1 MVLGERLSAVASF
14 VKNGAKVADIGTDH
28 AKIPIYLAKNNKISF
43 AVASDKNEGPLAF
56 AKKNVSSFGLEKNI
70 KIVRGDGLE
79 SLKIGEVDTIIIAG
93 MGGRLIT
100 EILSNSPQILTKISH
115 LILQPMNEGNI
126 LREWLQNN
134 NWKIENEILVKED
147 NKIYEIIS
155 VVQGKMQELNS
166 VELLLGPII
175 LNNKNEI
182 LKERLNNTIG
192 KTKQKILGMEKSNN
206 EINSQN
212 YFYEKNKLKS
222 LEELL
227 W

>member
-14 VKNGAKVADIGTDH
+14 VKKGAKVADIGTDH
-28 AKIPIYLAKNNKISF
+28 AKIPIYLVKNNKISF

-100 EILSNSPQILTKISH
+100 EILSNSPQILTKITH

-126 LREWLQNN
+126 LREWLQKN

-155 VVQGKMQELNS
+155 VVQGKMQELNF

-175 LNNKNEI
+175 LNNKNDI
-182 LKERLNNTIG
+182 LKERLNNIIG
-192 KTKQKILGMEKSNN
+192 KTKRKILGMEKSNN
-206 EINSQN
+206 KINSQN
-212 YFYEKNKLKS
+212 YFYEKNKLKL

>member
-28 AKIPIYLAKNNKISF
+28 AKIPIYLVKNNKISF

-56 AKKNVSSFGLEKNI
+56 AKKNISSFGLEKNI
-70 KIVRGDGLE
+70 KIIRGDGLE

-126 LREWLQNN
+126 LREWLQKN
-134 NWKIENEILVKED
+134 NWKIENEILLKED

-175 LNNKNEI
+175 LNNKNDI
-182 LKERLNNTIG
+182 LKERLNNIIG
-192 KTKQKILGMEKSNN
+192 KTKRKILGMEKSNN
-206 EINSQN
+206 KINSQN
-212 YFYEKNKLKS
+212 YFYEKNKLKL

>member
-28 AKIPIYLAKNNKISF
+28 AKIPIYLVKNNKISF
-43 AVASDKNEGPLAF
+43 AVASDKNEGPLTF
-56 AKKNVSSFGLEKNI
+56 AKKNISRFGLEKNI
-70 KIVRGDGLE
+70 KIVLGNGLE
-79 SLKIGEVDTIIIAG
+79 SLKVGEVDTIIIAG
-93 MGGRLIT
+93 MGDKLIT

-126 LREWLQNN
+126 LREWLQKN
-134 NWKIENEILVKED
+134 NWKIENEILAKED

-155 VVQGKMQELNS
+155 VVQGKMKELNS

-175 LNNKNEI
+175 LNNKNDI
-182 LKERLNNTIG
+182 LKERLNNIIG
-192 KTKQKILGMEKSNN
+192 KTKRKILGMEKSNN
-206 EINSQN
+206 KINSQN
-212 YFYEKNKLKS
+212 YFYEQNKLKL